1 MWKLILIN
9 NRKLEDK
16 ELNYNISPKRKTSNI
31 FWKSMFLVAIINIFL
46 GLKNIEKY
54 FINDYYT
61 YDNTLSKFEKNDHM
75 NVALA
80 ARSYDQI
87 SDYLSSKK
95 GLDNGYQIINN
106 GKIVAPD
113 KDFPTCLG
121 YRKTIKIYFS
131 DMKEEKGYYYLNY
144 IKDMLNKNYEF
155 IYEKQNPDYLIF
167 SFYGC
172 SHNDPKYKD
181 AIKIAIYEEGF
192 SPSFLEEDY
201 VFGLAHIFYLDRYF
215 RRSTLIEFLQSMKL
229 KNIDFREARQKAL
242 KGQKRKKFCGTI
254 INYEINRNLFR
265 EKFMM
270 ELSKYKPIDN
280 GGNILNNIGYN
291 VTDKIQFLNSYK
303 FSMAFEKNSA
313 DGFSTEHILYALL
326 AGTVPIYYGDYLID
340 EYDKSWIYFT
350 YLFIL
355 PKNSKYIYINPN
367 TYILVK
373 NDEDLNEKIEYIKK
387 VDQDEELYKNFLLED
402 VLIDENIVR
411 KRKKDEKNYWNH
423 IFRQDKFDAKRI
435 DQIWYKTRKCM
446 NKK

>member
-1 MWKLILIN
+1 MWTLILTST
-9 NRKLEDK
+9 RKLVDE

-31 FWKSMFLVAIINIFL
+31 FWKSMFLVTIINIFL

-61 YDNTLSKFEKNDHM
+61 YDNTLSKFGKNDHM

-106 GKIVAPD
+106 GKIVSPN

-121 YRKTIKIYFS
+121 YRKSIKIYFS

-155 IYEKQNPDYLIF
+155 IYEKQKPDYLIF

-181 AIKIAIYEEGF
+181 TIKIAIYEEGF

-215 RRSTLIEFLQSMKL
+215 RKSTLIEFLQSMKL

-242 KGQKRKKFCGTI
+242 KDPKRKKFCGTI
-254 INYEINRNLFR
+254 INYEINQNLFR
-265 EKFMM
+265 EKFFV

-291 VTDKIQFLNSYK
+291 VTDKIRFLNSYK

-313 DGFSTEHILYALL
+313 DGFSTDHILYALL
-326 AGTVPIYYGDYLID
+326 AGTVPI
-340 EYDKSWIYFT
+340 
-350 YLFIL
+350 
-355 PKNSKYIYINPN
+355 
-367 TYILVK
+367 
-373 NDEDLNEKIEYIKK
+373 
-387 VDQDEELYKNFLLED
+387 
-402 VLIDENIVR
+402 
-411 KRKKDEKNYWNH
+411 
-423 IFRQDKFDAKRI
+423 
-435 DQIWYKTRKCM
+435 
-446 NKK
+446 